1 MMQPNESTQALKDL
15 ILRPVTLDD
24 CAGVVDLLNAC
35 SRAVRGVDEFSV
47 EGLRGEWEQPGFDLA
62 TSSLAAVDATGR
74 IVGYIDVWD
83 MEDPPVKPFVFG
95 RVHPDY
101 EGLGIGTRLMQWAED
116 RSRQVIDRVPPG
128 VRVAMKAFTTP
139 RHQSSMR
146 LLQEM
151 GLAPV
156 RYSLE
161 MRREFESA
169 PEQPQWPVGISIHTH
184 AEIDDAKAVYH
195 TYHEAFQDHRD
206 FVAGAE
212 EQGFSLWLHR
222 MTRDPDYDPSLWFL
236 AMDGEEIA
244 GVSLCKRVPSEDPD
258 LGWVETLAVRRP
270 WRRAGLGLALLLH
283 AFAEFQRRGLRRAA
297 LSVDAASL
305 TGATR
310 LYQRA
315 GMTVK
320 EEYAILEKELRPG
333 LDLTVQSIS
342 E

>member
-1 MMQPNESTQALKDL
+1 MMQPNESIQAINDL

-24 CAGVVDLLNAC
+24 CAGVVALLNAC
-35 SRAVRGVDEFSV
+35 SRAARGVDEFSV

-62 TSSLAAVDATGR
+62 SSSLAAVDATGR

-83 MEDPPVKPFVFG
+83 MDDPPVKPVVFG

-101 EGLGIGTRLMQWAED
+101 EEQGIGTRLMQWAEV
-116 RSRQVIDRVPPG
+116 RARQAIVRVPPEA
-128 VRVAMKAFTTP
+128 RVVMKTFTST
-139 RHQSSMR
+139 RHQPSLQ
-146 LLQEM
+146 LLQDL

-161 MRREFESA
+161 MDRKLEGL
-169 PEQPQWPVGISIHTH
+169 PEAPQWPEGITVYTH
-184 AEIDDAKAVYH
+184 AEIENARAVFQ
-195 TYHEAFQDHRD
+195 TSHEAFQDHRD
-206 FVAGAE
+206 YLAGAE

-244 GVSLCKRVPSEDPD
+244 GIALCKRLSQEDPG

-270 WRRAGLGLALLLH
+270 WRRVGLGLALLLH
-283 AFAEFQRRGLRRAA
+283 AFAEFHRRGLRRAA

-333 LDLTVQSIS
+333 LDLTVQSIV